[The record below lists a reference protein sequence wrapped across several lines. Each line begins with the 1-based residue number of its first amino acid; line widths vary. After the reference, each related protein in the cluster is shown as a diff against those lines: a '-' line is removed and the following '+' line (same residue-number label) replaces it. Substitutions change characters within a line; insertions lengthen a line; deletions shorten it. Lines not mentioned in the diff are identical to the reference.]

1 MSTNPGSS
9 ANARLSAIG
18 APAASSLSCFNGS
31 EADAYRQLARR
42 WAGSVTVVTA
52 RHGSETGNG
61 GFDGVTSTAFLTVSI
76 KPPIILVS
84 IARETR
90 AASML
95 TGPVGFVVNLLAQ
108 SQETLSRR
116 FARPQAERALIPW
129 PKIAARRDARGIPVL
144 DATLG
149 AFSADS
155 REVVDAGD
163 HLIILGNVRQIWLGS
178 AEEPLLY
185 QGRGYARLEPV
196 WPRGERHP
204 QAK

>member
-1 MSTNPGSS
+1 MRNNPTSG
-9 ANARLSAIG
+9 ADTRLSA
-18 APAASSLSCFNGS
+18 PAVSTSSILSCFNGA

-52 RHGSETGNG
+52 RHGSGTGNG
-61 GFDGVTSTAFLTVSI
+61 GFDGVTATAFLTVSI
-76 KPPIILVS
+76 NPPIILVS
-84 IARETR
+84 VARKTR

-95 TGPVGFVVNLLAQ
+95 AGPVGFVVNLLSQ

-116 FARPQAERALIPW
+116 FARPQAERALTPW
-129 PKIAARRDARGIPVL
+129 PKIAGRRDARGIPVL
-144 DATLG
+144 DGTLG

-163 HLIILGNVRQIWLGS
+163 HLLILGNVRQIWLGS

-185 QGRGYARLEPV
+185 QGQAYARLEPV
-196 WPRGERHP
+196 
-204 QAK
+204 